1 MAAAAEPGTDL
12 VAEPSQVDNTTIAES
27 QTPATPGSAS
37 PSASA
42 SMLPVVSGEGFP
54 SVTDVLAQPA
64 VRKAMPAII
73 TLLTI
78 VVFLIAYSLA
88 KEPPFR
94 SLYPGLSESDR
105 QAAFEALSGAEFD
118 VKIDPDSGDLV
129 VTDER
134 YHEARLFL
142 ASRGLPQE
150 ASVGGVGS
158 LSEDA
163 SMTTSQFMEQVRY
176 IAAMEQEL
184 ARSVAQISSIAT
196 ARVHL
201 AAPKQSVFVRNRTPA
216 KASVVVTPHQG
227 RIISNSQVEA
237 IIHMVSSSVPYLAT
251 DDVVVVDQRGKL
263 LTDANRNASMQ
274 LSSSQMEHKLSIEE
288 NYRTRIEA
296 LLSSVVGANNV
307 RSQVDVTMDFTEEE
321 ATFEEFDNR
330 GVGPKARSEIISSE
344 AKNSE
349 DARGIP
355 GSASNA
361 TPEASTG
368 VVDGQLTDELGGLQ
382 GARSTKTTRN
392 YEVDRAVKHVKRI
405 GGSVERISVA
415 VIINEREVT
424 EAPAPQQAPVPED
437 PADPALEEAPVIAAA
452 PVVEAFTEA
461 ELERFTNLVKGVVGF
476 NEARGDT
483 VTVVAAAFEKP
494 VPIESLVKW
503 YENAQVMS
511 TAKSLGAAVTF
522 VVLLFV
528 VVRPVLKSYL
538 PQVEVVE
545 ETTRTRRADGE
556 LTEEE
561 LAMIQDEEEPE
572 SLEDIKAKLKPKKTK
587 ISADMLDTANS
598 YDDKVALVRFLVAED
613 AGRVANV
620 IRKMIK
626 VS

>member
-1 MAAAAEPGTDL
+1 MAEAPDAATGGAVVPAGQGTSKPNMLPAAAAM
-12 VAEPSQVDNTTIAES
+12 S
-27 QTPATPGSAS
+27 
-37 PSASA
+37 
-42 SMLPVVSGEGFP
+42 FP
-54 SVTDVLAQPA
+54 NAADVLSQPA

-78 VVFLIAYSLA
+78 AVFLIAYSLA

-94 SLYPGLSESDR
+94 SLFPGLSEADR
-105 QAAFEALSGAEFD
+105 QAAFEALAGAEFG
-118 VKIDPDSGDLV
+118 VKIDQASGDLLV
-129 VTDER
+129 SDER

-150 ASVGGVGS
+150 GSVGGMGS

-176 IAAMEQEL
+176 VAAMEQEL
-184 ARSVAQISSIAT
+184 ARSVTQIASVQS

-216 KASVVVTPHQG
+216 KASVVVNPYPG

-237 IIHMVSSSVPYLAT
+237 IIHLVSSSVPYLAT

-263 LTDANRNASMQ
+263 LTDANSFASMQ
-274 LSSSQMEHKLSIEE
+274 LNSSQMEHKQSIEE
-288 NYRTRIEA
+288 TYRNRIEA
-296 LLSSVVGANNV
+296 LLASVVGSSNV
-307 RSQVDVTMDFTEEE
+307 RSEVDVTMDFTETE
-321 ATFEEFDNR
+321 ATYEEFDNNSN
-330 GVGPKARSEIISSE
+330 GPKARSEILTRE
-344 AKNSE
+344 ARNSE

-355 GSASNA
+355 GSASNSTPAA
-361 TPEASTG
+361 TTG
-368 VVDGQLTDELGGLQ
+368 VIDGQLGDDLGGAE

-392 YEVDRAVKHVKRI
+392 YELDRAVRHVKRQ
-405 GGSVERISVA
+405 GGSIQRISVA

-424 EAPAPQQAPVPED
+424 APPPPAPVLAEG
-437 PADPALEEAPVIAAA
+437 EEAPETA
-452 PVVEAFTEA
+452 PVEPAGPVIEAFSEA
-461 ELERFTNLVKGVVGF
+461 ELGRFTDLVKGVVGF
-476 NEARGDT
+476 DQARGDS

-494 VPIESLVKW
+494 VPMESLVKW

-522 VVLLFV
+522 IVLLFV

-538 PQVEVVE
+538 PQVETVE
-545 ETTRTRRADGE
+545 EAKVTRRQDGE
-556 LTEEE
+556 LTDEE
-561 LAMIQDEEEPE
+561 LAMIQEEEPE
-572 SLEDIKAKLKPKKTK
+572 SLDDIKAKLKPKKST

-598 YDDKVALVRFLVAED
+598 YDDKVALVRYLVAED
-613 AGRVANV
+613 ASRVASV

-626 VS
+626 AT